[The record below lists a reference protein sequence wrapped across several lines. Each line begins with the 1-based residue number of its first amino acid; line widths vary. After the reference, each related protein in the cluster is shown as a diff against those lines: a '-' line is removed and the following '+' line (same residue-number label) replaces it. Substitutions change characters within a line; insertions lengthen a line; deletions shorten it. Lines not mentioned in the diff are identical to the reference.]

1 MYNKSQDTILKK
13 ICIRYF
19 YSIIAVSS
27 FFAIYYLYEDI
38 EPLKYIVSF
47 CPIAHLLL
55 IVIPWRLDYQAF
67 KHLIPVYIVYISLFL
82 YANMLYF
89 WSFGQITAFMWY
101 SIIPIAAMIFFKR
114 KTVVLWG
121 IYVLVLVCSVFIIGS
136 FIPKGYFHSP
146 TEKQFMIINIMTIVL
161 SISFIMFF
169 VYYLYIYHINN
180 TDFIRETYLTERESP
195 AEVNN
200 RTEKKEESDKLE
212 KL

>member
-1 MYNKSQDTILKK
+1 
-13 ICIRYF
+13 
-19 YSIIAVSS
+19 
-27 FFAIYYLYEDI
+27 
-38 EPLKYIVSF
+38 
-47 CPIAHLLL
+47 
-55 IVIPWRLDYQAF
+55 
-67 KHLIPVYIVYISLFL
+67 
-82 YANMLYF
+82 
-89 WSFGQITAFMWY
+89 MWY